1 MASRLDLK
9 TKFSSGQ
16 AIKESDFTALIESL
30 AHLTEDVD
38 NGTLAR
44 GSTVSSI
51 QESITALQ
59 ALADQNKADIEQVSN
74 DSISTTKLSETKA
87 ELQGE
92 INQSMTNL
100 SSTQVTKH
108 NEQDA
113 QIASLEG
120 KVTPLESDVESI
132 KVSLS
137 QGIYELKRDY
147 VSKTYYE
154 GQEDYLQ
161 SYIATKAD
169 LVHNHEQY
177 LETNDI
183 ADFVTDNE
191 LTVQLGGFSPDGH
204 IHSANEVSGLNDLF
218 LSPAEVENL
227 IIQYKSTLEGTSAFS
242 DTYYTKDEVE
252 EKFYVAR
259 WRTDQVSL
267 FNPAVVSISQPLVD
281 IAKEEVKV
289 SISNVRN
296 EIAAEVATIA
306 GEFAVVRDEL
316 TGVRQ
321 EVMVSIGNTNT
332 EVTQNKLA
340 SEQADIALQG
350 NINQVS
356 INASAS
362 IASSQTHVLA
372 QLSTVRAEVLAETSS
387 NDTDITALQG
397 RATALEANTT
407 NLFSKNTA
415 LESEVA
421 EIKVS
426 LSSTNTNVTQTLVDA
441 KAYTDAEISSL
452 VNGAGTALDTLKEL
466 GDALASGDSSLAT
479 EITTQVGNLQS
490 QIDSSVVSLGNI
502 NTDISSHGTR
512 LTSLEAKDAE
522 IIVSL
527 GSVDARISSNDTDIS
542 GLGTRATSLES
553 RATALETKDGSLDT
567 DIATLTA
574 SIATLQNSYDTLL
587 AAHNSLLTAHNDLVQ
602 RMNGMEANAYAP
614 WSPGVYVDVG
624 YVYP

>member
-1 MASRLDLK
+1 MDSRLVLK

-51 QESITALQ
+51 QASMAALQ
-59 ALADQNKADIEQVSN
+59 ALADQNKADIEQVS
-74 DSISTTKLSETKA
+74 DESISITKLSDTKA
-87 ELQGE
+87 ELQEE
-92 INQSMTNL
+92 ISQSMTNL

-113 QIASLEG
+113 QITSLEG
-120 KVTPLESDVESI
+120 KVAPLESDVEGI

-147 VSKTYYE
+147 VSKTYHE
-154 GQEDYLQ
+154 GQETYLEN
-161 SYIATKAD
+161 YIATKSD

-177 LETNDI
+177 LEVNDI

-191 LTVQLGGFSPDGH
+191 LVVQLGGFSPDGH

-218 LSPAEVENL
+218 LSPAEVESL
-227 IIQYKSTLEGTSAFS
+227 IIAYKSTLEGTSAFS
-242 DTYYTKDEVE
+242 DTYYSKDEVE

-267 FNPAVVSISQPLVD
+267 FNPAVVSISQPLVN
-281 IAKEEVKV
+281 IAREEVKV

-296 EIAAEVATIA
+296 ELAGEVSTIV

-332 EVTQNKLA
+332 AVTQNKLA
-340 SEQADIALQG
+340 SEQADIMLQG
-350 NINQVS
+350 KINQVS

-372 QLSTVRAEVLAETSS
+372 QLSSVRAEVLAETTSS
-387 NDTDITALQG
+387 NTDITALQG
-397 RATALEANTT
+397 RATTLETSTT
-407 NLFSKNTA
+407 NLFAKDTA
-415 LESEVA
+415 LESEIA
-421 EIKVS
+421 DIKVS
-426 LSSTNTNVTQTLVDA
+426 LSSTNTGVTQTLVDA
-441 KAYTDAEISSL
+441 KAYTDNSISSL
-452 VNGAGTALDTLKEL
+452 VNGAGDALDTLKEL
-466 GDALASGDSSLAT
+466 GDALTSGDNTLAT
-479 EITTQVGNLQS
+479 EITSQVSNLQS
-490 QIDSSVVSLGNI
+490 QINSSVVSLGNI

-512 LTSLEAKDAE
+512 LTSLEAKDSD
-522 IIVSL
+522 ISVSL
-527 GSVDARISSNDTDIS
+527 GNIDTRISSNDTDIS
-542 GLGTRATSLES
+542 GLDTRATTLES
-553 RATALETKDGSLDT
+553 RATTLESKDSLLDA
-567 DIATLTA
+567 DIATLTS
-574 SIATLQNSYDTLL
+574 SIATLQSSYDTLL
-587 AAHNSLLTAHNDLVQ
+587 LAHNALLAAHNDLVV
-602 RMNGMEANAYAP
+602 RMNGLEANAYAP